1 MPTLQ
6 ARERVE
12 NGSVSATFAKHED
25 GGRLSFEVSGL
36 KPIWARPQ

>member
-6 ARERVE
+6 APERVK
-12 NGSVSATFAKHED
+12 NGSVSAIFAGHEE

-36 KPIWARPQ
+36 KPIWARLR